1 MKIAYI
7 LPSLINQGPNIVV
20 CNLVRELTK
29 LGCQIDV
36 FYFDELISLKFPCP
50 THQISM
56 NKPIDFDKYDI
67 IHSHCVRPDWYVFRW
82 RKRIKRGKIVTTLH
96 QDTFRSLRYKYNLF
110 ISWLYTM
117 FWCRIQAKFDGIISI
132 SNQLKNEYDLRLN
145 FNIVTIYN
153 GCTIDL
159 EVKVDDQIIN
169 KMRDFSS
176 KGYRILG
183 TYAYITPTK
192 GLCQIMDALTHLSD
206 YAFIVIG
213 EGPEVEN
220 LESLTK
226 YLGIEK
232 RVAFFSYQYAPYN
245 YLPYFDLY
253 VMPSYSEGFG
263 LAMVEAALAKKAI
276 VCSDIPSFNEIFS
289 RQEASFF
296 TLDNTSSLINAI
308 KNAYYERVKYG
319 LAAYEKAKNNFTSE
333 TMAKNHL
340 KYYQSLLK

>member
-7 LPSLINQGPNIVV
+7 LPSLINQGPNIVA

-29 LGCQIDV
+29 LGCEIDV
-36 FYFDELISLKFPCP
+36 FYFDKLISLEFLCP
-50 THQISM
+50 THQISI

-82 RKRIKRGKIVTTLH
+82 RKRIKKGKIVTTLH
-96 QDTFRSLRYKYNLF
+96 QDTFQSLRYKYNFLV
-110 ISWLYTM
+110 SYLYTM
-117 FWCRIQAKFDGIISI
+117 FWCRIQSKFDGIILI
-132 SNQLKNEYDLRLN
+132 SNQLKNEYASRLK
-145 FNIVTIYN
+145 FNVVTIYN

-159 EVKVDDQIIN
+159 EAKIDDRIIN
-169 KMRDFSS
+169 KLQDFSFN
-176 KGYRILG
+176 GYKILG
-183 TYAYITPTK
+183 TYAYITPGK
-192 GLCQIMDALTHLSD
+192 GICQIMNALVDLPD
-206 YAFIVIG
+206 YAFIIIG

-220 LESLTK
+220 LESLSK
-226 YLGIEK
+226 RLGIEK
-232 RVAFFSYQYAPYN
+232 RVAFFSYQYAPYS

-253 VMPSYSEGFG
+253 VMPSYREGFG

-296 TLDNTSSLINAI
+296 TLDNTSSLIDAI
-308 KNAYYERVKYG
+308 KNAYDERARYG
-319 LAAYEKAKNNFTSE
+319 LAAYKKAKDNFTSE